1 MLTQPLQYLKKETPS
16 HAVPP
21 TKVNERVNIWVVEVV
36 LHQPVM
42 GCFVVLTYVALM
54 LRPSC
59 PGRGRF
65 GGNLSSSSILVCC
78 NSSITS
84 SSIISMSKLDEDIS
98 TMVYSNEM
106 RMR

>member
-42 GCFVVLTYVALM
+42 GGFTILVDVDPMMYPSPPPQGKPRGKLHLYIHYSLIQQIEYFV
-54 LRPSC
+54 
-59 PGRGRF
+59 F
-65 GGNLSSSSILVCC
+65 GNLNV
-78 NSSITS
+78 
-84 SSIISMSKLDEDIS
+84 
-98 TMVYSNEM
+98 
-106 RMR
+106 